1 MQQSNLAADASV
13 RAGLMDA
20 WHRHEP
26 MVIFA
31 SIVTSILFVV
41 SMYPH
46 RPRAWLLTWLGVKL
60 CVMAIHIFRVSR
72 VRPEKIPPEEITR
85 WERELMFSSIVVG
98 ATWGVC
104 GLVFFTPDQ
113 VLVVLFITFV
123 LFGISGGL
131 VASMA
136 AYWPAYPPFAILAIC
151 PLAYSC
157 FAAGGDLYLTMGVLA
172 LLYMASNIFFS
183 RASYRALRASV
194 ELRFAN
200 LALIA
205 ELQEEKDRVIAA
217 DRAKTKFLAAA
228 SHDLRQPIHALGMFA
243 STLATIATQPQPKI
257 PLMQEITRKLQLSVR
272 GLSSLLN
279 TLLDISKLDAGVI
292 ETHPQALSLQNL
304 LDSVEGE
311 FSEHAT
317 QKSIT
322 LTVLPSRAT
331 VVSDPVLLKQ
341 ILNNLVSNAIRY
353 TANGRVVVGVR
364 RRGGYCEIQ
373 VWDTGQGIALE
384 QQEIIFGEF
393 IQLHNPHRDREQ
405 GLGLGLSI
413 VKRTAELLGHTIRL
427 RSVVGRGSVFSVTLP
442 LAVPISSSPPIATP
456 PAPLSPLSP
465 IAPTSHAPTH
475 TDLQSVVIVI
485 DDDKDVLT
493 AMRLLVSSWG
503 FEVIAAQSAD
513 AAIAALNT
521 ASAKTQRNVIHI
533 FSDYRLANRLN
544 GADAIRDVLNKLG
557 RDIPAT
563 IITGDTSPDRI
574 REAANCGFTVLHKP
588 LASEALRAIII
599 GKDMKIGD

>member
-1 MQQSNLAADASV
+1 
-13 RAGLMDA
+13 
-20 WHRHEP
+20 

-46 RPRAWLLTWLGVKL
+46 RPRAWLFTWLGVKL
-60 CVMAIHIFRVSR
+60 SVMAIHIFRVSR
-72 VRPEKIPPEEITR
+72 LRPEKIPPEEVTR

-98 ATWGVC
+98 ATWGIC

-311 FSEHAT
+311 FSEPAT
-317 QKSIT
+317 QKSLT

-353 TANGRVVVGVR
+353 TANGRVVIGVR
-364 RRGGYCEIQ
+364 RRGRDCEIQ
-373 VWDTGQGIALE
+373 VWDTGQGIAVE

-393 IQLHNPHRDREQ
+393 IQLHNPQRDREQ

-413 VKRTAELLGHTIRL
+413 VKRTAELLGHTVKL

-442 LAVPISSSPPIATP
+442 LAVSTSSSLPTSTP
-456 PAPLSPLSP
+456 PATLAP
-465 IAPTSHAPTH
+465 ILQSPTH
-475 TDLQSVVIVI
+475 TNLHSVVIVI
-485 DDDKDVLT
+485 DDDKDVLA

-503 FEVIAAQSAD
+503 YEVIAAHSAD
-513 AAIAALNT
+513 AAIAALTT
-521 ASAKTQRNVIHI
+521 ATAETLGNVLHI
-533 FSDYRLANRLN
+533 VTDYRLANGLN
-544 GADAIRDVLNKLG
+544 GADAIRGVLNQLQ

-574 REAANCGFTVLHKP
+574 REAATSGFTVLHKP
-588 LASEALRAIII
+588 LASEALRAIIA
-599 GKDMKIGD
+599 GKDVRIDK